1 MEVTSVIIANPD
13 GQSHSQA
20 LPQDSSPCGSIPS
33 PSTQQANHV
42 YMLLALGSALLLPCL
57 RVLHT
62 TFLYLYN
69 ALFLLA
75 IKFPPI
81 LQNANKASMS
91 LSKPSSKAK
100 VLLLWYG

>member
-1 MEVTSVIIANPD
+1 MMGNPD

-20 LPQDSSPCGSIPS
+20 LLQDSSPCGSIPS

-57 RVLHT
+57 RVLHP
-62 TFLYLYN
+62 TFLYLEN
-69 ALFLLA
+69 ALLLLA

-81 LQNANKASMS
+81 LQNANQALMS
-91 LSKPSSKAK
+91 LSKPSSKARA
-100 VLLLWYG
+100 LLSRRG